1 MSRVLEEL
9 KSGLYVC
16 RSEIHSFG
24 TDAFLLTSFSGY
36 RQRDLVC
43 DLGTGCGIIPLL
55 MQRCKPP
62 KQIYAVDI
70 QADAIEQL
78 QEGIAHCDCAPA
90 ITPVCCDL
98 RELKDMPFGQFD
110 LVTCNPPY
118 MIGNHGI
125 TNPEAPKAIARHE
138 ILCTFED
145 VAGAAEKLLKSGGK
159 FFLVHRPFRLAEI
172 IVTLT
177 KHKLE
182 PKRMRLV
189 YPFADKEPN
198 MVLIEAVRGVKCDY
212 SVQSLLNKGFIE
224 EQGRRET
231 LGRPILYGT
240 TDKFLQHFGMETLAD
255 LPAVEALS
263 PEGEIGI

>member
-24 TDAFLLTSFSGY
+24 TDAFLLTGFSEY

-55 MQRCKPP
+55 MQRNKPP

-118 MIGNHGI
+118 KAGNSGI
-125 TNPEAPKAIARHE
+125 LSDDAQKQIARHE
-138 ILCTFED
+138 I
-145 VAGAAEKLLKSGGK
+145 AGDIYDICAAASKLLNYHGR
-159 FFLVHRPFRLAEI
+159 FCLCCRPERLADVMCAMRANQI
-172 IVTLT
+172 
-177 KHKLE
+177 E
-182 PKRMRLV
+182 PKRLRLV
-189 YPFADKEPN
+189 CKTPDSAPWLF
-198 MVLIEAVRGVKCDY
+198 
-212 SVQSLLNKGFIE
+212 LLEGKKSAK
-224 EQGRRET
+224 
-231 LGRPILYGT
+231 P
-240 TDKFLQHFGMETLAD
+240 FLQIEPTLFVRSGDGLTSEAAQICHFGDKYL
-255 LPAVEALS
+255 
-263 PEGEIGI
+263 

>member
-24 TDAFLLTSFSGY
+24 TDAFLLTGFSGY

-55 MQRCKPP
+55 MQRNKPP
-62 KQIYAVDI
+62 KKIFAVDI

-118 MIGNHGI
+118 KAGNSGI
-125 TNPEAPKAIARHE
+125 LSDDAQKQIARHE
-138 ILCTFED
+138 I
-145 VAGAAEKLLKSGGK
+145 AGDINDICAAASKLLNYHGR
-159 FFLVHRPFRLAEI
+159 FCLCCRPERLADVMCAMRANQI
-172 IVTLT
+172 
-177 KHKLE
+177 E
-182 PKRMRLV
+182 PKRLRLV
-189 YPFADKEPN
+189 CKTPDSAPWLF
-198 MVLIEAVRGVKCDY
+198 
-212 SVQSLLNKGFIE
+212 LLEGKKSAK
-224 EQGRRET
+224 
-231 LGRPILYGT
+231 P
-240 TDKFLQHFGMETLAD
+240 FLQIEPTLFVHSGDGLTSEAAQICHFGDKYL
-255 LPAVEALS
+255 
-263 PEGEIGI
+263 